1 MPIHAIRLYDHS
13 KPINSKSINSKPMM
27 DQDLGHLAMLARSS
41 LQDCQKPVSS
51 EPGVQILQCFSFSK
65 LSCSFTFYQ
74 CHRHYDQLL

>member
-51 EPGVQILQCFSFSK
+51 EPGVQIL
-65 LSCSFTFYQ
+65 
-74 CHRHYDQLL
+74 